1 MQTLFRILSDKDNIL
16 IIAFLYTLKNGEF
29 ASVDVISKSLRIDK
43 SKVKKL
49 MDMLF
54 DDLEFDKAY
63 VPPFNRA
70 SIIDA
75 NSKEEK
81 IYSANSMC
89 GGLFMA
95 LMMIAREITDFPQAF
110 RHIINAK
117 QKSWIDR
124 KKMFDH

>member
-1 MQTLFRILSDKDNIL
+1 MN
-16 IIAFLYTLKNGEF
+16 YHNGETKYWNLDLD
-29 ASVDVISKSLRIDK
+29 VDSIEN
-43 SKVKKL
+43 
-49 MDMLF
+49 